1 MKVKTKLCAAVLAL
15 ALGCGV
21 LAGCQLPGAN
31 SGSQGTG
38 NSSQTDQT
46 KYLVNVSAS
55 NDYTV
60 AGLEA
65 EGYLAGAKVTFTVTP
80 AEGKEVVSVGYDQTD
95 LTAKADGS
103 YEFDMPAKN
112 VTLIVSVRTI
122 ETYALTH
129 TGSIKVDGDPV
140 AFSLKLG
147 TDPVTE
153 FELVAV
159 EGAEHVTISG
169 HNVTG
174 VSEGQVTVAA
184 KISNEEK
191 ARETFTVEK
200 SAYTTLAAA
209 IQDAWT
215 NVENFNDNS
224 KSTTTTNKYKVRAK
238 VMFMGNPYTSGNS
251 TTVEMLLD
259 DGTAIIDYSIK
270 SSVAITAF
278 AVGDVIE
285 IEEPLQNYKGLME
298 MYSSDV
304 KYAKKVEGVT
314 ITPTAFTDIADAAAY
329 DTHYNT
335 YVANDGIH
343 KITPVTL
350 KAKAKLVG
358 EGTSAKKRYEV
369 AGAQKGLL
377 ATSKSV
383 ITLAFEEGAEYN
395 FKGYLMNWNDSSTA
409 KYTNFVAL
417 EQTKQLAN
425 SVQINEEDFELAVNT
440 TKQLTY
446 TTNPVG
452 SGRVVAWSVQQSGNF
467 VTVSD
472 SGLVEGKAA
481 GSAVVKVTVDG
492 KEDTVNV
499 IVIEPVAAT
508 SAQFS
513 EQSIEMT
520 NVDTYDLNTILTS
533 SPENNSDDKNKQWS
547 VAPEGVVTV
556 DKGVLTPVASGTAT
570 VTVKYNNSVSA
581 SISVTVREQKI
592 SDLAHAKVGQKVDLY
607 GYITGKYP
615 ADNVFGMWIADGAS
629 GIAVNVKPT
638 AEMVVGKIVHVVG
651 EVQVSRY
658 FSNGNP
664 VYTGAKEI
672 GPAETNGVT
681 VVESHTG
688 LNTPTVYALNEQA
701 IANLGEADFGKKATV
716 TGKVTEHSG
725 SGNNNQTITLSV
737 GAESFKVYAQ
747 KSSMGD
753 VSDFDRAAVGTTATF
768 TGFISAYK
776 SAKVDFD
783 FSTLVKGDFQ
793 MVNPTI
799 DEVVVPTATGIK
811 LDKTTADVEQGKTLQ
826 LNVSANPEGAQLPAT
841 VVWAVSGN
849 DKVTVSQTGLVTVA
863 ADASTADKATVS
875 ATCGTFEPV
884 TCVITVKAPTV
895 GTSDVL
901 NRELTGISG
910 TSYSDWSDK
919 SGTSGAKYTGNS
931 AGGNDSIQ
939 LRKSNDSQAK
949 SGIISTT
956 SGGKVAKVIIAWNSN
971 TVSGRTLN
979 VYGSNTAYTAVS
991 QLYGNTAGTKL
1002 GTIVCGT
1009 STELTITGD
1018 YAYIGLV
1025 SNGSAMYIDSITIV
1039 WVAA

>member
-38 NSSQTDQT
+38 DSSQTDQT

-103 YEFDMPAKN
+103 YEFDMPSKN

-304 KYAKKVEGVT
+304 KYAKKVEGVS

-335 YVANDGIH
+335 YVANNGIH

-409 KYTNFVAL
+409 KYTNFVAI
-417 EQTKQLAN
+417 EQTKQLAS
-425 SVQINEEDFELAVNT
+425 SVQINEEDFELPINT
-440 TKQLTY
+440 SKQLTY

-452 SGRVVAWSVQQSGNF
+452 SGREVAWSVQQSGNF

-499 IVIEPVAAT
+499 TVVEPIPAT
-508 SAQFS
+508 SASFS
-513 EQSIEMT
+513 QASVEMV
-520 NVDTYDLNTILTS
+520 NVGTYDLNALLS
-533 SPENNSDDKNKQWS
+533 SQPENNSDDSKKQWS

-556 DKGVLTPVASGTAT
+556 DKGVLTPVANGTAT
-570 VTVKYNNSVSA
+570 VTVKYNDNVSA
-581 SISVTVREQKI
+581 SISVTVRQQRL
-592 SDLAHAKVGQKVDLY
+592 SDLAHAKVDDPVDVY
-607 GYITGKYP
+607 AYVSGVYSASGKT
-615 ADNVFGMWIADGAS
+615 GMWIADGDY
-629 GIAVNVKPT
+629 GIYLHHAPKEGMVKD
-638 AEMVVGKIVHVVG
+638 AKVHVVGKIAYNYG
-651 EVQVSRY
+651 SKQVAATKY
-658 FSNGNP
+658 ELAADYAG
-664 VYTGAKEI
+664 TIA
-672 GPAETNGVT
+672 
-681 VVESHTG
+681 
-688 LNTPTVYALNEQA
+688 TPTTLNLDETALAA
-701 IANLGEADFGKKATV
+701 IDETYQGRFATV
-716 TGKVTEHSG
+716 TGLVKSHSNAGQG
-725 SGNNNQTITLSV
+725 SSAHHTLTLTV
-737 GAESFKVYAQ
+737 GEKSIKVYVHKDNCSSEVITKFEEAVVGKQ
-747 KSSMGD
+747 ITVTGYVSANKSGTNTDFTKVEAGD
-753 VSDFDRAAVGTTATF
+753 YQL
-768 TGFISAYK
+768 I
-776 SAKVDFD
+776 
-783 FSTLVKGDFQ
+783 
-793 MVNPTI
+793 NPTCT
-799 DEVVVPTATGIK
+799 DVRNAQATGLK
-811 LDKTTADVEQGKTLQ
+811 LDKETAEINQGGTLQ
-826 LNVSANPEGAQLPAT
+826 LTASANPAGSELPGAIEWT
-841 VVWAVSGN
+841 VTGN
-849 DKVTVSQTGLVTVA
+849 DKVTVSNAGLVTVA
-863 ADASTADKATVS
+863 PDAVVDSTATVK
-875 ATCGTFEPV
+875 ATCGNLEA
-884 TCVITVKAPTV
+884 TCVITVKAAGAAVTKV
-895 GTSDVL
+895 LELDYAAMLAGGITTTAGAQTFTKDGLTFTITNGVANATNSDV
-901 NRELTGISG
+901 R
-910 TSYSDWSDK
+910 
-919 SGTSGAKYTGNS
+919 
-931 AGGNDSIQ
+931 
-939 LRKSNDSQAK
+939 
-949 SGIISTT
+949 
-956 SGGKVAKVIIAWNSN
+956 
-971 TVSGRTLN
+971 
-979 VYGSNTAYTAVS
+979 VYANATITFTASKITKIEFTCNTAAN
-991 QLYGNTAGTKL
+991 NTTKFNDVD
-1002 GTIVCGT
+1002 GFDKTTGVW
-1009 STELTITGD
+1009 TGD
-1018 YAYIGLV
+1018 ATSVAFKASAQVRIHGLK
-1025 SNGSAMYIDSITIV
+1025 ITYQ
-1039 WVAA
+1039 A